1 MQLCHIIWESYSDLE
16 FRVRNGHRKTK
27 WIGCNKKGCKLWAH
41 ANCGGLFLIPG
52 KSMKITCIIVRSI
65 NLVNNI
71 RYVNIFTLFSYEKLN

>member
-1 MQLCHIIWESYSDLE
+1 MATEKQNGLGAIKRGANYGHI
-16 FRVRNGHRKTK
+16 
-27 WIGCNKKGCKLWAH
+27 

-71 RYVNIFTLFSYEKLN
+71 RYVNIFTLFLYEKLN